1 MNRTPPMQDRALVDA
16 LDNATSLELFQLS
29 MLVERL
35 LTDPRRIVAIR
46 RDLHL
51 GQTVRFY
58 DWKHDQMRTARII
71 QMKDTQVLLQE
82 TEARVQWTL
91 PYAAIEPPA
100 PGQDAQAASPSPQP
114 APAKPLR
121 ADFKRGDK
129 VSFVD
134 RHLHSRVGI
143 ITRVN
148 QRTATVECE
157 DASSWRVPFHMLRHV
172 MDI

>member
-1 MNRTPPMQDRALVDA
+1 MNRTPPMQDQTLVDA

-46 RDLHL
+46 RLLHL
-51 GQTVRFY
+51 GQVVRFY
-58 DWKHDQMRTARII
+58 DWKHDQMRTARIV
-71 QMKDTQVLLQE
+71 QTKDTQVLLQE
-82 TEARVQWTL
+82 TETRVQWTL

-100 PGQDAQAASPSPQP
+100 PGQDIEAAPPPPQPQP
-114 APAKPLR
+114 ARPLR

-134 RHLHSRVGI
+134 RHLHARVGV

-148 QRTATVECE
+148 QRTASVECE

>member
-1 MNRTPPMQDRALVDA
+1 MQDRALVDA

-82 TEARVQWTL
+82 TEARTQWTL
-91 PYAAIEPPA
+91 PYAATSRAATRSLRQA
-100 PGQDAQAASPSPQP
+100 PGSCVARGAGDPGAA
-114 APAKPLR
+114 R
-121 ADFKRGDK
+121 
-129 VSFVD
+129 
-134 RHLHSRVGI
+134 
-143 ITRVN
+143 
-148 QRTATVECE
+148 
-157 DASSWRVPFHMLRHV
+157 
-172 MDI
+172 

>member
-1 MNRTPPMQDRALVDA
+1 MQNQTLVDA
-16 LDNATSLELFQLS
+16 LDNASSLELFQLS

-35 LTDPRRIVAIR
+35 LTDPRRIVALR
-46 RDLHL
+46 RLLHL
-51 GQTVRFY
+51 GQVVRFY
-58 DWKHDQMRTARII
+58 DWKHDQMRMARIV

-82 TEARVQWTL
+82 TETRVQWTL

-100 PGQDAQAASPSPQP
+100 PGQHTDAPSPPPQPQP
-114 APAKPLR
+114 ARSLR

-134 RHLHSRVGI
+134 RHLHARIGV

-148 QRTATVECE
+148 QRTASVECE
-157 DASSWRVPFHMLRHV
+157 HASSWRVPFHMLRHV